1 MSRVLLV
8 ALDERQVEAR
18 CKAENVGISA
28 IESLASGGVR
38 LVCMSSDGASRMTVA
53 LKRHLIE
60 GVVTRERY
68 RPATPLW

>member
-18 CKAENVGISA
+18 CRAENVGISA
-28 IESLASGGVR
+28 ERLATGGVR
-38 LVCMSSDGASRMTVA
+38 VVCMSSDGAARMGLA

-60 GVVTRERY
+60 GVVTRERH
-68 RPATPLW
+68 RPTTPLC